1 MEKNKMYGH
10 EQYVCVWNVSTDEF
24 VTEMH
29 SADFFNHDNG
39 YSDDDIKYVTDLFI
53 GESTDISGPTQAHY
67 VMRIA

>member
-10 EQYVCVWNVSTDEF
+10 EQFVCVWNVSTDEF
-24 VTEMH
+24 TTEIH
-29 SADFFNHDNG
+29 GSDFFNHDNG